1 MADIH
6 SLSPTLDQERTA
18 NPLGVGLI
26 WLAATMTASTLPLGA
41 LIAELFP
48 DANFI
53 IVITL
58 AAFFFITVGII
69 SLPGFQSGIPTMAI
83 SARIFGGK
91 YNKIISL
98 SNWLSQV
105 GWQSVV
111 LLLVIFVL
119 RSMINYFHLADG
131 RASLDIAIVLAIIAN
146 FTIPIIGY
154 EAIVKAQ
161 TGASLIMGLFA
172 FYILWHLH
180 GFSLLWLR
188 SFSNTH
194 NSWMQTLAALSLAL
208 MGGALS
214 WTMFAADYSRF
225 LNRKSRSSSVI
236 FWPSLG
242 GALGGTLI
250 LSLAFVLYFSGGVGL
265 TNSGLQI
272 TVQGLESP
280 ILYVSFCT
288 FAILGLLASN
298 FLNSYSSAFSLA
310 VTIGK
315 DINRKQITVIDASLA
330 TVISLYILFIS
341 PSFLQ
346 AFQTFLDLLII
357 VAAPW
362 TGIVCAGIFV
372 GWNEGVSAKKNST
385 LSRSRMA
392 ILLVGMFATAIFSNN
407 PLWEGFGAR
416 MLGGND
422 ISPLVGFFFGLTAAL
437 IHLYWHRQIISKKT
451 AQTVETITTTEKA

>member
-6 SLSPTLDQERTA
+6 SITPTLDQERTA

-53 IVITL
+53 LVITL

-69 SLPGFQSGIPTMAI
+69 SLPGFQLGIPTMAI
-83 SARIFGGK
+83 SAKMFGGK
-91 YNKIISL
+91 YNKIISI

-119 RSMINYFHLADG
+119 QSMIQYLHLANG
-131 RASLDIAIVLAIIAN
+131 NTALEMAIVLAIIAN

-172 FYILWHLH
+172 FYILWHLN

-188 SFSNTH
+188 SFSGTH
-194 NSWMQTLAALSLAL
+194 ISWMQTLAALSLAL

-225 LNRKSRSSSVI
+225 LNRKNRSTAVI
-236 FWPSLG
+236 LWPSIG
-242 GALGGTLI
+242 GALGGSLI
-250 LSLAFVLYFSGGVGL
+250 LSLAFVLYFSGGVELTKTGL
-265 TNSGLQI
+265 HI
-272 TVQGLESP
+272 TVHGLESP
-280 ILYVSFCT
+280 ILYVSFCA

-315 DINRKQITVIDASLA
+315 DINRKQITAIDASLA
-330 TVISLYILFIS
+330 SVISLYILFIS

-362 TGIVCAGIFV
+362 TGIVCAEIFV
-372 GWNEGVSAKKNST
+372 GWSEGVSAKKYSP
-385 LSRSRMA
+385 LSRPRMA
-392 ILLVGMFATAIFSNN
+392 ILIVGMFVTAIFSNN

-416 MLGGND
+416 ILGGND
-422 ISPLVGFFFGLTAAL
+422 ISPLVGFFFGLTVGL
-437 IHLYWHRQIISKKT
+437 IHLFWHRHIISKKT
-451 AQTVETITTTEKA
+451 VQTIETITNTEKA